1 MLKRNSI
8 INMDIAN
15 DEQQQL
21 ARKLKEFVGNAR
33 IRNINIKKKIKRAFK
48 IVHWHFSKEQK
59 WYKILLEVGYFQYF
73 CEN

>member
-33 IRNINIKKKIKRAFK
+33 IRNINIKKKD
-48 IVHWHFSKEQK
+48 KESIQNSALA
-59 WYKILLEVGYFQYF
+59 LLKGAEMV
-73 CEN
+73 